1 MEVGGLAVRQAP
13 WQEEVLALLEEARID
28 YIVKDAAWAAVGS
41 GLTGAALLA
50 SLRAAGLGEDLLGAV
65 TEVL

>member
-1 MEVGGLAVRQAP
+1 MR
-13 WQEEVLALLEEARID
+13 VLAALSGGVDSA
-28 YIVKDAAWAAVGS
+28 VAWAAVGS

-50 SLRAAGLGEDLLGAV
+50 SLRAAGLGEGLLGAV